1 MVAQQTSA
9 RSVDKK
15 SSTGHKSTQ
24 MLKRYT
30 HISPSGL
37 VVAVLSYAVAAML
50 LAIRG
55 EGHAQGQ
62 QRLIAV
68 ILQRRENGIIRP
80 QPAIHGITNVVR

>member
-37 VVAVLSYAVAAML
+37 VVAV
-50 LAIRG
+50 RG
-55 EGHAQGQ
+55 A
-62 QRLIAV
+62 
-68 ILQRRENGIIRP
+68 
-80 QPAIHGITNVVR
+80 